1 MKPGDRVRYR
11 AEFLRSIGQYT
22 GPLPMAKGIIIGLTP
37 LGSMTIASIK
47 WENDPYLEVPR
58 RVSTANLEVIPA

>member
-1 MKPGDRVRYR
+1 MKPGDKVRYR

-22 GPLPMAKGIIIGLTP
+22 GPLPMAKGTIISLIPVGD
-37 LGSMTIASIK
+37 MTLASIK

-58 RVSTANLEVIPA
+58 RVNTANLEVVPA